1 MGRLTIGMPTYDDF
15 DGVYFTIQALRM
27 YHPEVRGRVEYVIV
41 DNNPGGMHGEMCDR
55 LALWIRN
62 RGEEPCRYVPL
73 RGSRGTAPAKN
84 AVFEHAE
91 TEYVLCTDC
100 HVLFEPGAIHR
111 LIDHFDADPGQ
122 RDILQG
128 VLVYDDLRTVSTH
141 FTAADDEGR
150 PLWSDGMWGQW
161 ATDPRGADSEGT
173 PFEIGMQG
181 MGVFACTKTAWPGF
195 NPRFQ
200 GFGGE
205 EGYIQERIRRNGGRA
220 LCLPFLR
227 WLHRFPRAHGV
238 PYPNVLEERLRN
250 YLIGFRE
257 LGLDEQPAVRHFT
270 ERLGADKVRRLL
282 EDLDREGG

>member
-1 MGRLTIGMPTYDDF
+1 MCIIG
-15 DGVYFTIQALRM
+15 
-27 YHPEVRGRVEYVIV
+27 
-41 DNNPGGMHGEMCDR
+41 
-55 LALWIRN
+55 
-62 RGEEPCRYVPL
+62 
-73 RGSRGTAPAKN
+73 
-84 AVFEHAE
+84 
-91 TEYVLCTDC
+91 
-100 HVLFEPGAIHR
+100 
-111 LIDHFDADPGQ
+111 
-122 RDILQG
+122 
-128 VLVYDDLRTVSTH
+128 
-141 FTAADDEGR
+141 
-150 PLWSDGMWGQW
+150 
-161 ATDPRGADSEGT
+161 
-173 PFEIGMQG
+173 
-181 MGVFACTKTAWPGF
+181 GVFACTKTAWPGF